1 MRGLIESTGAPRKIR
16 VAVLDDYQNVAQS
29 CADWDSLAGDV
40 TFIRRHLESSLE
52 VIEALEGF
60 NVVVAMRERTSFDAT
75 VLGNVPDLELLVTT
89 GMRNTSIDLA
99 AAAEHGVAVCGTR
112 SPGHATAELAFA
124 LIQTLARGLT
134 GEVASVQSG
143 GWQTGLGRDLRGATL
158 GVLGLGR
165 LGSQVAQFG
174 LAFGMDVIAWSEN
187 LTTER
192 AEEVG
197 VRSVSRSEFFELSD
211 FVSIHLR
218 LSERTRGLVGV
229 TELETMKNDAFLINT
244 SRGEIVDEEA
254 LLSAVRNGTIAGAA
268 LDVFGEE
275 PLPVDHPSR
284 HEPKILATPHVGYV
298 TRETYEVFYGDAV
311 DGIAAWI
318 AGSPVRLLGP

>member
-1 MRGLIESTGAPRKIR
+1 MKIK
-16 VAVLDDYQNVAQS
+16 VAVLDDYQNVAES
-29 CADWDSLAGDV
+29 CADWESLGCDV
-40 TFIRRHLESSLE
+40 TFIHRHLGSSSE
-52 VIEALEGF
+52 VIDALDGF
-60 NVVVAMRERTSFDAT
+60 EVVVAMRERTPFDAT
-75 VLGNVPDLELLVTT
+75 VFESVPDLELLVTT
-89 GMRNTSIDLA
+89 GMRNASIDLA
-99 AAAEHGVAVCGTR
+99 AAADNGVVVCGTR

-124 LIQTLARGLT
+124 LIQALARGLT
-134 GEVASVQSG
+134 GEVASVRSG

-158 GVLGLGR
+158 GVIGLGR

-174 LAFGMDVIAWSEN
+174 LAFGMNVIAWSEN
-187 LTTER
+187 LTAER

-197 VRSVSRSEFFELSD
+197 VRFVSRSELFELSD
-211 FVSIHLR
+211 FISIHLR
-218 LSERTRGLVGV
+218 LSDRTRGLLGAA
-229 TELETMKNDAFLINT
+229 ELETMKNDAFLINT

-254 LLSAVRNGTIAGAA
+254 LLSAVKNGTIAGAA

-275 PLPVDHPSR
+275 PLPADHPFR

-311 DGIAAWI
+311 DGIAAWV